1 LNVKALVLNQGYE
14 PISICT
20 ARKALTMLLLLK
32 AELIAARGDRIIRS
46 AATAFPYPSVIRISS
61 YIYVPHK
68 NIDLSRKNIL
78 RRDGMRC
85 QYCGSPSAPLTI
97 DHIIPR
103 SRGGGDTWENLT
115 TACIVCNNRKGN
127 RTPEEARM
135 RLLTQPRKPNH
146 VLFLRQY
153 IGRVDESW
161 KPYLFMD

>member
-1 LNVKALVLNQGYE
+1 
-14 PISICT
+14 
-20 ARKALTMLLLLK
+20 
-32 AELIAARGDRIIRS
+32 
-46 AATAFPYPSVIRISS
+46 
-61 YIYVPHK
+61 
-68 NIDLSRKNIL
+68 
-78 RRDGMRC
+78 MRC

>member
-1 LNVKALVLNQGYE
+1 
-14 PISICT
+14 
-20 ARKALTMLLLLK
+20 MLLLFK
-32 AELIAARGDRIIRS
+32 AELIASRNDRVIRS
-46 AATAFPYPSVIRISS
+46 ATTTFPYPSIIRISS

-78 RRDGMRC
+78 RRDSMRC
-85 QYCGSPSAPLTI
+85 QYCGSASAPLTI

-103 SRGGGDTWENLT
+103 SRGGGDTWDNLT

-135 RLLTQPRKPNH
+135 RLFTQPRKPNH